1 MTETKDVFKTLSN
14 VDVSNHIDVIKMKKS
29 PALKYVSWSWAWS
42 MVKSRYPD
50 TPTPKFTNY
59 PEMIMVTKQEAYKK
73 SYGDKEYTRYRT
85 VVVKH
90 ELTGREVPYLNTPT
104 GTMVECTITIADHDY
119 TESLYVMDN
128 ANNAVIN
135 PTMQQIN
142 KTQKRC
148 MVKCLAMAGLGLNLY
163 AGEDLPMGDINSN
176 DQQQAAKKA
185 ANNQQQA
192 EFNKLKQQ
200 YADLIKE
207 LVATTKRNANV
218 IEDQAKKRL
227 TAADPN
233 WAKNN
238 AMAQTAVMN
247 AMLEKMLS
255 EAKGGT
261 DQQQDMFAEN
271 D

>member
-1 MTETKDVFKTLSN
+1 MAETKDVFKTLSS
-14 VDVSNHIDVIKMKKS
+14 VDVSNHIDVIRMNKGS
-29 PALKYVSWSWAWS
+29 ALKYVSWSWAWNF
-42 MVKSRYPD
+42 VKGQYPD
-50 TPTPKFTNY
+50 TPTPKFTKY
-59 PEMIMVTKQEAYKK
+59 PEMIMATKREAYQTK
-73 SYGDKEYTRYRT
+73 YGNKYKT

-104 GTMVECTITIADHDY
+104 GTMVECTITIEGNDY

-176 DQQQAAKKA
+176 DKQQAAQKA

-192 EFNKLKQQ
+192 EFEKAKKK
-200 YADLIKE
+200 YADLIGE
-207 LVATTKRNANV
+207 LVSVTKQNANV
-218 IEDQAKKRL
+218 IEGQAKQRL
-227 TAADPN
+227 TSADPN
-233 WAKNN
+233 WTKNN
-238 AMAQTAVMN
+238 AMAQMGVMN
-247 AMLEKMLS
+247 TMLEQMLS

-261 DQQQDMFAEN
+261 NQQQDMFEEAN
-271 D
+271 